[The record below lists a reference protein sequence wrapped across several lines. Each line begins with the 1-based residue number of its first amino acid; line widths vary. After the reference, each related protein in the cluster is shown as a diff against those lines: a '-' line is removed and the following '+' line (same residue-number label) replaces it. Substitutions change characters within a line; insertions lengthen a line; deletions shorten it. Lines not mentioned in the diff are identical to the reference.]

1 MVGKLIVVESVV
13 LVKVSVTAK
22 VFAPFLMIKLMKLLG
37 RQYNHQVNYINHII
51 DMIGGEQKLLYV
63 FLIYLFSDSLPFQLN
78 SYFLQLGFMILV
90 N

>member
-1 MVGKLIVVESVV
+1 MVGKLTVVESVV

-51 DMIGGEQKLLYV
+51 DIMGEEK
-63 FLIYLFSDSLPFQLN
+63 I
-78 SYFLQLGFMILV
+78 ILCV
-90 N
+90 SNLSIF